1 MIAIRPYVDSV
12 WAIHRPQRLES
23 RAANGQGAGNDLLK
37 RDLEMPDADCDMD
50 FWLSEQ
56 IIAGDVDYA
65 LSGFWH

>member
-1 MIAIRPYVDSV
+1 MD
-12 WAIHRPQRLES
+12 
-23 RAANGQGAGNDLLK
+23 NGPGRDLLK
-37 RDLEMPDADCDMD
+37 RDLEMPNANCDMD